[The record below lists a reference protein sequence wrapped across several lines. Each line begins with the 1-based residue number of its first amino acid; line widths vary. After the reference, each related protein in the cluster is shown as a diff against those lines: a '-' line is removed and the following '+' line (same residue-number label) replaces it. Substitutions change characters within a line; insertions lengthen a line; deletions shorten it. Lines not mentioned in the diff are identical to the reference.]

1 MSENLE
7 NLPEETPSEE
17 TQAAL
22 PVSTAITYEGD
33 ADRSIVEEMETCYL
47 DYAMSVIVS
56 RALPDVR
63 DGFKP
68 VHRRILY
75 VLHENGL
82 RPGAKYRK
90 SATIVG
96 DVLGK
101 YHPHGDSAVYD
112 SMVRMAQDFSLR
124 YPLVDGQGNFGSMDG
139 DGAAAYRY
147 TEAKMTRYS
156 ELMLGDI
163 EKNTVDFRPNYDAS
177 REEPSVLPTR
187 FPNLLCNGVM
197 GIAVGMATNI
207 PPHNLNEVVD
217 AILYMLK
224 HENPHEITVDDLL
237 EFIKGPDFPTGGI
250 VYDRKAIA
258 AAYASGRGSVIM
270 RGRAEIDELKS
281 GKRAII
287 ITEIPY
293 QLNKKT
299 LIEKIAEL
307 VTEKIVVGISDLRD
321 ESKGLGDIRIVIE
334 LKKDAFPKKILNQ
347 LYKLTPLQ
355 TSFGYN
361 MIALTERGMQPK
373 LFNLV
378 EIISEFIAH
387 RREVVTRRTQYEL
400 GIAEARAH
408 ILEGLKI
415 ALDNIDAV
423 IKTIKGS
430 ATKDEAKTNLMVQ
443 FGLSEKQSDAIL
455 EMQLQRLAGLER
467 KKIEDELAEKLLLI
481 ADLRDILAKPARV
494 TAIVSDELVEMKER
508 FGDERRTEVQAGGVG
523 EWSPKDTIPNE
534 DVVITLSKNSY
545 VKRIKSSAFRTQRR
559 GGKGVTTTVKD
570 EDEVKLLLSTRNHND
585 LLFFTNTGR
594 VFRLPAYEIPEA
606 QRTNKGQPIVNF
618 IGLLKDE
625 EVTAILDATNMQG
638 KHYALISKKA
648 IVKRIDVEDTANI
661 RSSGLIVMKPK
672 EDDELAFVRTTSG
685 TDNMLLVSRHGKAIQ
700 FNEDDVR
707 VMGRAAAGV
716 RGMKIAEDDALIE
729 ADVVSENAKY
739 VFSVTETGMG
749 KITSV
754 DEYREQGRGGSGVK
768 VGAVTG
774 KTGDIVGVA
783 LLSEEMRKEGEVILI
798 SRNGQTVRV
807 PLSGVRVTSRVTQG
821 IILAKLKDKGD
832 AFTGMAIMKAGSD
845 EEEIPGAPA
854 EGAENGTLPVDE

>member
-22 PVSTAITYEGD
+22 PVPTAITYDGD
-33 ADRSIVEEMETCYL
+33 ADRSIVDEMETCYL

-101 YHPHGDSAVYD
+101 YHPHGDLAVYD

-156 ELMLGDI
+156 ELMLADI
-163 EKNTVDFRPNYDAS
+163 EKQTVDFRPNYDAS

-270 RGRAEIDELKS
+270 RGRAEIDELKN
-281 GKRAII
+281 GRRAII

-293 QLNKKT
+293 QLNKAT
-299 LIEKIAEL
+299 LVMKIAEL
-307 VTEKIVVGISDLRD
+307 VTEKIIVGISDIRD
-321 ESKGLGDIRIVIE
+321 ESNSESVRVVIE

-361 MIALTERGMQPK
+361 MIALTDRGMQPK

-378 EIISEFIAH
+378 EILAEFIGH

-423 IKTIKGS
+423 IRTIKAS
-430 ATKDEAKTNLMVQ
+430 ATKDEARTNLMVQ

-481 ADLRDILAKPARV
+481 ADLKDILAKPERV
-494 TAIVSDELVEMKER
+494 TAIVSDELVEMKEK
-508 FGDERRTEVQAGGVG
+508 FGDARRTEVQAGGVG

-570 EDEVKLLLSTRNHND
+570 EDEVKLLLSTKNHND

-606 QRTNKGQPIVNF
+606 QRTNKGQPVINF
-618 IGLLKDE
+618 VGLLKDE
-625 EVTAILDATNMQG
+625 TVTAILDATNMQG

-672 EDDELAFVRTTSG
+672 DGDELAFVRTTSG
-685 TDNMLLVSRHGKAIQ
+685 SDNMLLVSKHGKAIQ

-729 ADVVSENAKY
+729 ADVVSEQAKF

-749 KITSV
+749 KITDV
-754 DEYREQGRGGSGVK
+754 EEYREQGRGGSGVK

-774 KTGDIVGVA
+774 KTGDIVGVS

-821 IILAKLKDKGD
+821 VILAKLKDKGD
-832 AFTGMAIMKAGSD
+832 AFTSMAVMKAGAD
-845 EEEIPGAPA
+845 EEEIPAA
-854 EGAENGTLPVDE
+854 SEGAENETLPVDE